1 MIYVCGDSF
10 ASTDSES
17 EIIPWVELMPCK
29 TLARHCATNLQ
40 ISQQV
45 DHALEHAS
53 FIVVLFTTCVRF
65 EYGNYDSYTIHNLS
79 TSNLDTRQK
88 RIVEQHAKHFFDLD
102 LEIYRNKCI
111 IESVLQRL
119 VDSNI
124 PFLFDQGGFEHTKFG
139 ATQKYFTKYD
149 SYRSQFNLWDH
160 GDQKQFRPYFH
171 ITDQELHKQ
180 IAEYYARSSGND

>member
-10 ASTDSES
+10 ACTDAQSQ
-17 EIIPWVELMPCK
+17 IVPWVELMPCK

-53 FIVVLFTTCVRF
+53 FIIVLFTTCVRF
-65 EYGNYDSYTIHNLS
+65 EYNNDSYTLHNLS
-79 TSNLDTRQK
+79 TSNLDENQK
-88 RIVEQHAKHFFDLD
+88 RIVEQHAKHFFNLD

-124 PFLFDQGGFEHTKFG
+124 PFIFDQGGFEHRKFG
-139 ATQKYFTKYD
+139 TVNKYFSKYD
-149 SYRSQFNLWDH
+149 QYRSQYNLWDY
-160 GDQKQFRPYFH
+160 GDSKQFRPYFH
-171 ITDQELHKQ
+171 ITDQTVHNK
-180 IAEYYARSSGND
+180 IAEYYQEKNATNI